1 MAVSEQN
8 SNFVTC
14 TNSSEMLKVTH
25 PHSATSH
32 SPEPLD
38 GNPSG
43 LPTQWSGDLR
53 CPALRDC
60 PPTSDLQ
67 NANHFANRPTVI
79 CHSLKT
85 LWPFKKTNNFVDNYP
100 RGINV

>member
-32 SPEPLD
+32 SPEPL
-38 GNPSG
+38 S
-43 LPTQWSGDLR
+43 
-53 CPALRDC
+53 
-60 PPTSDLQ
+60 
-67 NANHFANRPTVI
+67 V
-79 CHSLKT
+79 T
-85 LWPFKKTNNFVDNYP
+85 L
-100 RGINV
+100 